1 MNVVRE
7 PAVNGMFYP
16 DDPVVLRKDIEDYIR
31 SAVVPEMKEHI
42 VGIISPHAG
51 YMYSGKVAAHAFK
64 MVVKKSYDSVILIGP
79 GHRAY
84 FNGAALWDKGSF
96 RTPLGN
102 VDIDEDIA
110 VEMIKTGGIM
120 KTSLDTH
127 KGEHSLEVQIPF
139 LQIVLDRFKIV
150 PIVMGIQTI
159 DACRELVQIMSTILQ
174 TSKKRLLVVGSTDLS
189 HYYSYT
195 EAKKLDGYVVK
206 CLDMFDIP
214 GMIDLFETGKA
225 EACGAGPII
234 VTMMLSEILGA
245 DHGRVL
251 KYANSGDVSGDKSSV
266 VGYVSAA
273 FCRPQQIE

>member
-102 VDIDEDIA
+102 VDIDEDIV